1 MCIVCQSA
9 MSVAAVIASVIPAV
23 SEPPTTSIVGGRCVR
38 AAQTRTVAGVKFIC
52 VQSGKTL
59 RWKRVSSQRSESGSS
74 PSSTSTT
81 STSSTTSTTV
91 EPIDHRQFLDRQLD
105 AVDFATKARSVGCT
119 VNSWRASQS

>member
-59 RWKRVSSQRSESGSS
+59 RWKRVSSNGRSRARLLVRRRRHLLLRLLLRRLS
-74 PSSTSTT
+74 
-81 STSSTTSTTV
+81 
-91 EPIDHRQFLDRQLD
+91 PIDHRQFLDRQLD